1 MVKKRD
7 AWKHSSLYGDLSSES
22 HDSLYRAVSY
32 IQRCG
37 GPTFIGSSDDMAD
50 LRSNRM
56 RYLEWLSRRPDAD
69 KIIGEYEEFRRRW
82 SPIYED

>member
-1 MVKKRD
+1 MAKKKD
-7 AWKHSSLYGDLSSES
+7 ALKDSSLYGDLSSES
-22 HDSLYRAVSY
+22 HDSLYRAMSY
-32 IQRCG
+32 IRRYG
-37 GPTFIGSSDDMAD
+37 GPALIGSSDDMAD

-56 RYLEWLSRRPDAD
+56 RYLEWLSRRRDAD